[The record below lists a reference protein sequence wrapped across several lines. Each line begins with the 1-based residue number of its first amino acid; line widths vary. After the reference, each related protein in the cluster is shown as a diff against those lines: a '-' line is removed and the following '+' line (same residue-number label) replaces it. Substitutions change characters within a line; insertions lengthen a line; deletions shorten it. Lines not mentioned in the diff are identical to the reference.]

1 MHAQNEPLH
10 EPPPLTHA
18 VRSELVHME
27 QPLSDSVEV
36 KHRVSLVSAAQ

>member
-1 MHAQNEPLH
+1 MN
-10 EPPPLTHA
+10 PPPPPTHA
-18 VRSELVHME
+18 VRSEVVHVE